1 MMHEQ
6 CSARHLAH
14 THTVITLS
22 LGRGCVAVIT
32 LSLPGGQGHRS
43 MQDDHA
49 TPQLSQAAK
58 SPPHL

>member
-14 THTVITLS
+14 THT
-22 LGRGCVAVIT
+22 VIT